1 MQRKILLIDVDKCTG
16 CRICELACSW
26 VHEGVFNPLKSR
38 ISVISLRRDGIDIPM
53 VCQQCE
59 TPLCQDVCPTAAIS
73 RNEETGAMIVDE
85 NRCIGCRMCLVACPF
100 GGLSLHT
107 EKHVMIKCDLCEG
120 DPACVK
126 YCPVKAIEYIKADK
140 VGLTRKR
147 AGAEKLSKLFSL
159 VSKEVS

>member
-1 MQRKILLIDVDKCTG
+1 LQRKILLIDVDKCTG

-38 ISVISLRRDGIDIPM
+38 ISVISSRRDGIDIPM
-53 VCQQCE
+53 VCQQCD

-73 RNEETGAMIVDE
+73 RDEETGAMIVDE

-100 GGLSLHT
+100 GGLSFDT
-107 EKHVMIKCDLCEG
+107 EKHVVIKCDLCGG

-147 AGAEKLSKLFSL
+147 AGAEKLSRLFSL
-159 VSKEVS
+159 VSEEVS

>member
-38 ISVISLRRDGIDIPM
+38 ISVISSRRDGIDIPM
-53 VCQQCE
+53 VCQQCD

-73 RNEETGAMIVDE
+73 RDEETGAIIVDE
-85 NRCIGCRMCLVACPF
+85 NKCIGCRMCLIACPF
-100 GGLSLHT
+100 GGLSFDT
-107 EKHVMIKCDLCEG
+107 EKHVAIKCDLCGG

-126 YCPVKAIEYIKADK
+126 YCPVKAIEYIEADK
-140 VGLTRKR
+140 VGLTRRR